1 MSPRICPPAKAIG
14 GIGVARK
21 NLNLFLAYI
30 MNESHSLTNCETC
43 SARTALRGLFE
54 LSKKTSRWF
63 DANAAGFA
71 PLLLRLLIA
80 YEFLEAGLEKVSG
93 ENWFAD
99 LTFPFPFN
107 LLPPD
112 LSWELS
118 MGLEIIAPIALILG
132 FTTRFF
138 SFALIILTIV
148 AIAAVHWPAEWHS
161 LAQLWQGYAIT
172 DQGYGNYKLP
182 LMYLFML
189 TSLLFSGS
197 GRLSL
202 DAWLALKT
210 H

>member
-1 MSPRICPPAKAIG
+1 
-14 GIGVARK
+14 
-21 NLNLFLAYI
+21 
-30 MNESHSLTNCETC
+30 MNESHSLTSCETC
-43 SARTALRGLFE
+43 FGPAALRGLFE
-54 LSKKTSRWF
+54 FSKKISRWF
-63 DANAAGFA
+63 ENNAAGFA

-99 LTFPFPFN
+99 LVFPFPFN
-107 LLPPD
+107 LLSPD
-112 LSWELS
+112 VSWELS

-132 FTTRFF
+132 FATRFF

-148 AIAAVHWPAEWHS
+148 AIAAVHWPAEWHT
-161 LAQLWQGYAIT
+161 LAQLWQGYTIT

-202 DAWLALKT
+202 DAWMTLKT
-210 H
+210 R

>member
-1 MSPRICPPAKAIG
+1 M
-14 GIGVARK
+14 
-21 NLNLFLAYI
+21 N
-30 MNESHSLTNCETC
+30 MTNESYSSINCAVCPLHKAT
-43 SARTALRGLFE
+43 RGWVE
-54 LSKKTSRWF
+54 LIKQTSRWF
-63 DANAAGFA
+63 ETNTAGFA

-99 LTFPFPFN
+99 LAFPFPFN

-112 LSWELS
+112 LSWGLS

-132 FTTRFF
+132 FATRFF
-138 SFALIILTIV
+138 SFALMILTTV
-148 AIAAVHWPAEWHS
+148 AIAAVHWPAEWHG
-161 LAQLWQGYAIT
+161 LAQLWRGYAIT

-202 DAWLALKT
+202 DAWLALKIR
-210 H
+210 

>member
-1 MSPRICPPAKAIG
+1 M
-14 GIGVARK
+14 
-21 NLNLFLAYI
+21 
-30 MNESHSLTNCETC
+30 MNESYSSTNCEVCTLHK
-43 SARTALRGLFE
+43 ATRGLIE
-54 LSKKTSRWF
+54 PIQKTSRWF
-63 DANAAGFA
+63 ENNAAGFA
-71 PLLLRLLIA
+71 PLLLRLPVA
-80 YEFLEAGLEKVSG
+80 YEFLDAGLEKLSG

-99 LTFPFPFN
+99 LAFPFPIN

-112 LSWELS
+112 VSWELS

-132 FTTRFF
+132 WATRFF

-148 AIAAVHWPAEWHS
+148 AIAVVHWPAEWHT

-202 DAWLALKT
+202 DAWLESIKSNNT
-210 H
+210 

>member
-1 MSPRICPPAKAIG
+1 
-14 GIGVARK
+14 
-21 NLNLFLAYI
+21 
-30 MNESHSLTNCETC
+30 MNESHSSTNCETD
-43 SARTALRGLFE
+43 SSLHGFFE
-54 LSKKTSRWF
+54 FSKKISRWF
-63 DANAAGFA
+63 ETNAAGFA

-99 LTFPFPFN
+99 LAFPFPFN

-112 LSWELS
+112 LNWGLS
-118 MGLEIIAPIALILG
+118 TALEIIAPIALILG
-132 FTTRFF
+132 LATRFF

-148 AIAAVHWPAEWHS
+148 AIAVVHWPAEWHS
-161 LAQLWQGYAIT
+161 LAQLWQGYAIS

-202 DAWLALKT
+202 DAWLASRKSNGT
-210 H
+210 

>member
-1 MSPRICPPAKAIG
+1 M
-14 GIGVARK
+14 
-21 NLNLFLAYI
+21 
-30 MNESHSLTNCETC
+30 MNESHSLTSCETG
-43 SARTALRGLFE
+43 STHAALRGLFE
-54 LSKKTSRWF
+54 LTKKVSRWF
-63 DANAAGFA
+63 EINTAGFA

-99 LTFPFPFN
+99 LAFPFPFN

-112 LSWELS
+112 ASWGLS
-118 MGLEIIAPIALILG
+118 MGLEIVAAIALILG
-132 FTTRFF
+132 LATRFF
-138 SFALIILTIV
+138 SFALIVLTLV

-202 DAWLALKT
+202 DAWLESIKSNNT
-210 H
+210 

>member
-1 MSPRICPPAKAIG
+1 M
-14 GIGVARK
+14 
-21 NLNLFLAYI
+21 
-30 MNESHSLTNCETC
+30 MNESHSLTSCETC
-43 SARTALRGLFE
+43 SPHAALRGLFE
-54 LSKKTSRWF
+54 FSKKISRWF
-63 DANAAGFA
+63 ENNAAGFA

-99 LTFPFPFN
+99 LVFPFPFN
-107 LLPPD
+107 VLPPD
-112 LSWELS
+112 VSWGLS
-118 MGLEIIAPIALILG
+118 MGLEIIAAIALILG
-132 FTTRFF
+132 LATRFF
-138 SFALIILTIV
+138 SFMLIILTLV
-148 AIAAVHWPAEWHS
+148 AIAVVHWPAEWHT
-161 LAQLWQGYAIT
+161 LTQLWQGYAIT

-210 H
+210 R

>member
-1 MSPRICPPAKAIG
+1 
-14 GIGVARK
+14 
-21 NLNLFLAYI
+21 
-30 MNESHSLTNCETC
+30 MNESYSSTHCEICPLHKATHGV
-43 SARTALRGLFE
+43 LE
-54 LSKKTSRWF
+54 LIQQTSRWF
-63 DANAAGFA
+63 EHNAVGFA
-71 PLLLRLLIA
+71 PLLLRLLVA

-107 LLPPD
+107 LLSPD
-112 LSWELS
+112 ISWGLS

-132 FTTRFF
+132 LATRFF

-148 AIAAVHWPAEWHS
+148 AIAAVHFPAQWHT
-161 LAQLWQGYAIT
+161 LAELWKGYAIT

-197 GRLSL
+197 GRLSV
-202 DAWLALKT
+202 DALLAKRVNGK
-210 H
+210 